1 MREVLKLFVQLSFLR
16 RGPQDLPASG
26 LLLVLTVAA
35 YVVVNCL
42 FSSVFPP
49 ASDWPALLL
58 VDVAFLL
65 LWNALLL
72 RIAGRPERTLQTTT
86 AVFGYQL
93 LLAPLLVVLQWLALR
108 FHGDSVWEGPLVAAG
123 LVLLVWLVAANSRIV
138 SAALEWSITA
148 SVALVIVQTVAE
160 ELLQLTLLAPAR
172 N

>member
-1 MREVLKLFVQLSFLR
+1 MGEVLKLFAQISLMR

-26 LLLVLTVAA
+26 LLLLLTVAA
-35 YVVVNCL
+35 YVAVNCL
-42 FSSVFPP
+42 VSSVFPP
-49 ASDWPALLL
+49 ARDWPALLL

-72 RIAGRPERTLQTTT
+72 RVAGRPERTVQTTT

-93 LLAPLLVVLQWLALR
+93 LLAPLLIVLQWLAQGVHADPVLQ
-108 FHGDSVWEGPLVAAG
+108 GPVLAAG

-138 SAALEWSITA
+138 SAALECSIGA
-148 SVALVIVQTVAE
+148 SVALVIVQTLADQ
-160 ELLQLTLLAPAR
+160 LLQMTLLVPAK

>member
-1 MREVLKLFVQLSFLR
+1 MGEVLKLFAQISLMR

-26 LLLVLTVAA
+26 LLLLLTVAA
-35 YVVVNCL
+35 YVAVNCL
-42 FSSVFPP
+42 VSSVFPP
-49 ASDWPALLL
+49 ARDWPALLL

-72 RIAGRPERTLQTTT
+72 RVAGRPERTVQTAT

-93 LLAPLLVVLQWLALR
+93 LLAPLLIVLQWLAQRVHADPVLQ
-108 FHGDSVWEGPLVAAG
+108 GPVLAAG

-138 SAALEWSITA
+138 SAALECSIGA
-148 SVALVIVQTVAE
+148 SVALVIVQTLADQ
-160 ELLQLTLLAPAR
+160 LLQMTLLVPAK

>member
-1 MREVLKLFVQLSFLR
+1 MREVLKLFAQILLLR

-26 LLLVLTVAA
+26 LLLALTVAA

-42 FSSVFPP
+42 VSSVFPP
-49 ASDWPALLL
+49 ALDWPALLL
-58 VDVAFLL
+58 VDVGFLL

-72 RIAGRPERTLQTTT
+72 RLVGRPERTVQTAT

-93 LLAPLLVVLQWLALR
+93 LLAPLLVVLLWLAPR
-108 FHGDSVWEGPLVAAG
+108 VHGDPAWEGLVEAAT

-138 SAALEWSITA
+138 SAALEWSMGA
-148 SVALVIVQTVAE
+148 SVALVIVQTLAD
-160 ELLQLTLLAPAR
+160 ELLQLTILVPAK

>member
-1 MREVLKLFVQLSFLR
+1 MREVLKLFAQISLLR

-35 YVVVNCL
+35 YAAVNCL
-42 FSSVFPP
+42 VSSVFPP
-49 ASDWPALLL
+49 ARDWPALLL

-72 RIAGRPERTLQTTT
+72 RVAGRPERILQTTT

-93 LLAPLLVVLQWLALR
+93 LLAPLLVVLQWLAQR
-108 FHGDSVWEGPLVAAG
+108 VHADPAWQGPVLAAG
-123 LVLLVWLVAANSRIV
+123 LVLLVWVVAANGRIL
-138 SAALEWSITA
+138 SAALECSIGA
-148 SVALVIVQTVAE
+148 GVALVIVQTISD
-160 ELLQLTLLAPAR
+160 ELLQMTLVPAK